1 VIEQSQ
7 KVETFILGF
16 QSTLGP
22 KPTLCRMCGV
32 QNKLE
37 QTFVQLEGFQLDFR
51 SPLNANATLVQSVL
65 TRANTNASTMA
76 KLLYFANLYQE
87 WDRVCRSQSLEILG

>member
-1 VIEQSQ
+1 MTGLHKLWITQDLVNVIEQSQ

-22 KPTLCRMCGV
+22 KPTRYRMCGV

-37 QTFVQLEGFQLDFR
+37 QTFVQLEGFQLD
-51 SPLNANATLVQSVL
+51 
-65 TRANTNASTMA
+65 
-76 KLLYFANLYQE
+76 
-87 WDRVCRSQSLEILG
+87 LEAH